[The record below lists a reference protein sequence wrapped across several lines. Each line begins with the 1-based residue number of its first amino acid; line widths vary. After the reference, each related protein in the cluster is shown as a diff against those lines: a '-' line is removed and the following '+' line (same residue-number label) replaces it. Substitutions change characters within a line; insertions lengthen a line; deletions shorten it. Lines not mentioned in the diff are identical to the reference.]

1 MPPIDS
7 PLPAPAGASAD
18 PSPSAAP
25 QLPAVA
31 LDAIDL
37 RILDLLQD
45 DCALTNQA
53 LADLVHVSPPTCLRR
68 VRRLVEA
75 GVIERRVALLSAEKL
90 GAGLTAILEVTLDRQ
105 TPEAWA
111 AFEARVADEAA
122 VQQCYR
128 VTTGPDF
135 VLIVQLTDMAAYHA
149 LVHAVFTAEANV
161 RNLRS
166 FFSVRR
172 SKFEPRLALGRLP

>member
-1 MPPIDS
+1 MNPPPS
-7 PLPAPAGASAD
+7 SGKPLAVR
-18 PSPSAAP
+18 PSAAP
-25 QLPAVA
+25 EAPVVD

-37 RILDLLQD
+37 RILDALQD

-68 VRRLVEA
+68 VRRLVEV

-90 GAGLTAILEVTLDRQ
+90 GAGLTAILEITLDRQ
-105 TPEAWA
+105 TAEAWE
-111 AFEARVADEAA
+111 AFEARVADEPS

-135 VLIVQLTDMAAYHA
+135 VLIVQLPGMEAYHA
-149 LVHAVFTAEANV
+149 LVHSVFTAEANV
-161 RNLRS
+161 RNVRS

-172 SKFEPRLALGRLP
+172 SKFAPRLALDGLPRPG